1 MVLIGGGGAVTVP
14 PIASLV
20 LDSAPAEVAGTASGV
35 LNTFRQLGG
44 SLGVAGIGAVIAAHA
59 AFMPGARTALI
70 VTVVVLATAILSLTL
85 HDQQSE
91 AN

>member
-44 SLGVAGIGAVIAAHA
+44 SRVAGIGAVIAAHA